1 MHGSSDYQ
9 QKGQP
14 MHRYALLLLIAV
26 FIAGCGQKGPLVL
39 PNRTKPEQPHA
50 PSTSPAP
57 APDAPP
63 VNSAATP

>member
-1 MHGSSDYQ
+1 MQQSFDHQ
-9 QKGQP
+9 QKGQR
-14 MHRYALLLLIAV
+14 MHRYVLLSLIAF

-57 APDAPP
+57 TPDAPLASP
-63 VNSAATP
+63 AATP